1 MATLVQVAPGLYV
14 RVDTPRR
21 VEVAENTIKRLAGG
35 SRAMERVIRQA
46 LGRRPHPD

>member
-1 MATLVQVAPGLYV
+1 MVKLVQVAPGMYV

-21 VEVAENTIKRLAGG
+21 VEVTEETIKRLAGG

-46 LGRRPHPD
+46 LAWRTGKN